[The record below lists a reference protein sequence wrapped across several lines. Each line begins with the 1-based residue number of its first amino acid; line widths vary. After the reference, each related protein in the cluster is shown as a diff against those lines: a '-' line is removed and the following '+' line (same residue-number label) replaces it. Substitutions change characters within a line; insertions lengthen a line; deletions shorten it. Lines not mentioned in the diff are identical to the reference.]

1 MNVEVMKVKQQKL
14 RFKKSSQLSILTP
27 LIGLILLIVMY
38 VIALEG
44 NITSYNLEILLNQ
57 SVIMAVV
64 SIGAIYIFSIGAFDI
79 SLGAST
85 AVSAMCGVLVYNQTE
100 SILMMLITCI
110 LVGVT
115 VGLINSL
122 LAAVFNLPAFVSTIA
137 MLSILTSITKV
148 LLGGKSNISMD
159 FAAATAYDTQLI
171 KLIILGT
178 FFGICYF
185 IFHYTAVGRR
195 NKFLGGNPISAK
207 QTGISVVKQTII
219 SFTIAGLGVGL
230 AAFLTITRAPTLSAS
245 TASSIGM
252 DVLIAVVFG
261 GMPVSGGARSRV
273 IAALIGSVSI
283 VLLNQILLIIGASFG
298 MTQLIKGLLF
308 LLVVFIAGL
317 GYRTKLLT
325 R

>member
-230 AAFLTITRAPTLSAS
+230 AAFLTITRADLKCINS
-245 TASSIGM
+245 
-252 DVLIAVVFG
+252 
-261 GMPVSGGARSRV
+261 
-273 IAALIGSVSI
+273 
-283 VLLNQILLIIGASFG
+283 LLDRNGCINCCCFWWN
-298 MTQLIKGLLF
+298 
-308 LLVVFIAGL
+308 AGIWR
-317 GYRTKLLT
+317 RTK
-325 R
+325 